1 MRGSWA
7 RGFSLG
13 ILIPFDG
20 TESLGNCRMNV
31 ASSLWMRAEPCFCD
45 VCEIING
52 REAWREGTV
61 WSCFSQRQQVA
72 KGKAGRIPLTLRDS
86 SKRSEEKTKSSHV
99 GCTCGWDPGQ
109 CKPRLWIST
118 EQGRGRWIGEKSRGG
133 CTEGKAGHSGGQ
145 SDGFCWFTFCFIC
158 ISLEKK
164 VYHVLSICEELLEKE
179 NSRNTKQG
187 WNSQRSASLTVF
199 CPLVWI

>member
-7 RGFSLG
+7 RVFSLG

-99 GCTCGWDPGQ
+99 GCTCGWDPGP

-118 EQGRGRWIGEKSRGG
+118 EQGRGRWIGEKR
-133 CTEGKAGHSGGQ
+133 SGGHRRE
-145 SDGFCWFTFCFIC
+145 GR
-158 ISLEKK
+158 SLWRAKWWVLLVHFLLYLHLFGKK